1 MVAKGHCFTAFSV
14 KYLPILFRVVHEPAS
29 TLMYIVSAEQKT
41 ALTKGRVD
49 DHVVVAD
56 FRSKICLWFRLAQAS
71 GCPRSCC
78 KATALT
84 IQLTVTLTA
93 RLVSNSGDRLVEMM
107 TPHIVDHFAFPSEFN
122 VLRDMYKFVE

>member
-1 MVAKGHCFTAFSV
+1 MKQIF
-14 KYLPILFRVVHEPAS
+14 
-29 TLMYIVSAEQKT
+29 SAEQKT
-41 ALTKGRVD
+41 SLTMGRVD

-56 FRSKICLWFRLAQAS
+56 FRLKIFLWFRLAQAS